1 MPKTCL
7 PFLVLSSSLRLP
19 RLEWVT
25 LEMPATSRKT
35 WPRTHSPQRRGL
47 AYLQTRRNVII
58 LIRTWHSLSSFFI
71 FCNKP
76 FISLVNIRSYLDK
89 NRAEWLLHEGSKVGL
104 SCWACWSGP
113 GGGDCPCGVDWQG
126 RPSWRTARC
135 PVCFICFNFMFSR
148 RLQIL
153 TVSMGVGENHGK
165 TTILLISTSIHLTSM
180 TLRNEFV
187 W

>member
-58 LIRTWHSLSSFFI
+58 LIHTWHSLSSFFI

-113 GGGDCPCGVDWQG
+113 GGGDCPCCVDRQG
-126 RPSWRTARC
+126 RPSWRTAR
-135 PVCFICFNFMFSR
+135 PAVPSASFALISCFPGDCR
-148 RLQIL
+148 YLQL
-153 TVSMGVGENHGK
+153 AWEWGK
-165 TTILLISTSIHLTSM
+165 TMGKPLSC
-180 TLRNEFV
+180 
-187 W
+187 